1 MKDQRLE
8 QVLWGFILPAI
19 TAALMTVALLAV
31 LASSAEANYNGCRY
45 DPDTIDPIT
54 YDFYSVELQINTS
67 VRTGEAV
74 WDSTSAPGYFSE
86 DNYASDPE
94 INIYDAYRSS
104 AVE

>member
-1 MKDQRLE
+1 
-8 QVLWGFILPAI
+8 
-19 TAALMTVALLAV
+19 MTVALLAV